1 MKEFW
6 KDLGYREASHLHVCT
21 IRLGKTNLQKGFRQD
36 RHMHIPA
43 IQRVQR
49 SIFIGDL
56 LSVDTTGI
64 PCAKIGGKSFMEKM
78 PIIQITFQ
86 YCVF

>member
-1 MKEFW
+1 
-6 KDLGYREASHLHVCT
+6 
-21 IRLGKTNLQKGFRQD
+21 
-36 RHMHIPA
+36 MHIPA
-43 IQRVQR
+43 IQGVQR

-64 PCAKIGGKSFMEKM
+64 PCAEIGGKSFMEKM